1 MSKVN
6 VTYQLNMLKNAIDH
20 LEKDALELAK
30 HVTDMKI
37 DQLVHTIK
45 IIVGCVHAV
54 RMYVLTNSEAI
65 TETLKKGDL
74 SNGKKAVRKKG

>member
-1 MSKVN
+1 MPKVN
-6 VTYQLNMLKNAIDH
+6 VNYQLNILKNVIEH

-37 DQLVHTIK
+37 DQLTHTSK

-65 TETLKKGDL
+65 TEAVKKGDKAHDKKET
-74 SNGKKAVRKKG
+74 GK

>member
-1 MSKVN
+1 MPKVN
-6 VTYQLNMLKNAIDH
+6 VNYQLNMLKNVIDH

-37 DQLVHTIK
+37 DQLVHTTK

-54 RMYVLTNSEAI
+54 RMYVLTKSDAI
-65 TETLKKGDL
+65 TETLKKGDKAD
-74 SNGKKAVRKKG
+74 GKKETGK